1 MSAFSFELKHSC
13 SHSRAR
19 RGVFHTPH
27 GAVQTPFFM
36 PVGTCG
42 TVRGV
47 LPDDLRRS
55 GAEVLLANTYHLS
68 LRPGHEVVSKLGG
81 LHGLMGWEGPILT
94 DSGGYQVFSLS
105 DSTTVDEDGATMRS
119 VVDGSRVRLDPERV
133 MQIQAGLGAD
143 IAMAFDHCPSDP
155 HDRESVARATGR
167 THRWLGRCVK
177 EWRESG
183 SEARGQALFGIVQGG
198 TFEDLR
204 AESVQSALEHDLPG
218 HAIGGV
224 SVGEDRESML
234 RAVALAAPLL
244 PAHKPRYL
252 MGVGTPLDFLDA
264 IEQGIDMFDC
274 VTPTRHGRN
283 HQAFTSRGRINL
295 RNLIWRSDKGVLDPE
310 CACPACTQFPLG
322 ALRHLCHSGEML
334 GATLISL
341 HNLYYFQSLLR
352 EIREAI
358 ERDNLPSLRSRI
370 VRAQGKFQAH

>member
-1 MSAFSFELKHSC
+1 MSFFSFEVKHQASD
-13 SHSRAR
+13 SAAR
-19 RGVFHTPH
+19 SGVFHTPH
-27 GAVQTPFFM
+27 GPVQTPFFM

-42 TVRGV
+42 TVRGI

-68 LRPGHEVVSKLGG
+68 LRPGFEVVKKLGG
-81 LHGLMGWEGPILT
+81 LHGLMGWDGPILT

-105 DSTTVDEDGATMRS
+105 DTTTVDEDGASMRS
-119 VVDGSRVRLDPERV
+119 VVDGSVVRLDPERV
-133 MQIQAGLGAD
+133 MDIQDGLGAD
-143 IAMAFDHCPSDP
+143 IAMAFDHCPADP
-155 HDRESVARATGR
+155 HDRESVAGATAR

-177 EWRESG
+177 RWRESG
-183 SEARGQALFGIVQGG
+183 AEERGQALFGIVQGG
-198 TFEDLR
+198 AFEDLR

-234 RAVALAAPLL
+234 RAVAMAAPLL
-244 PAHKPRYL
+244 PADKPRYL

-283 HQAFTSRGRINL
+283 HQAFTSRGRVNL
-295 RNLIWRSDKGVLDPE
+295 RNLVWRSDTGVLDPD

-322 ALRHLCHSGEML
+322 ALRHLCRSGEML
-334 GATLISL
+334 GAVLISL
-341 HNLYYFQSLLR
+341 HNLYYFQRLLSQ
-352 EIREAI
+352 IRAAI
-358 ERDNLPSLRSRI
+358 KEDRLADLRSA
-370 VRAQGKFQAH
+370 VQAAQGKYQPA

>member
-1 MSAFSFELKHSC
+1 MSAFSFELKHTC
-13 SHSRAR
+13 SHSGAR

-68 LRPGHEVVSKLGG
+68 LRPGHEVVSELGG
-81 LHGLMGWEGPILT
+81 LHALMGWEGPILT

-105 DSTTVDEDGATMRS
+105 DSTTVDENGATMRS

-143 IAMAFDHCPSDP
+143 IAMAFDHCPADP
-155 HDRESVARATGR
+155 HDRDSVASATAR

-244 PAHKPRYL
+244 PANKPRYL

-295 RNLIWRSDKGVLDPE
+295 RNLVWRSDGGVLDPE

-341 HNLYYFQSLLR
+341 HNLHYFQSLLR
-352 EIREAI
+352 EIRKAI
-358 ERDNLPSLRSRI
+358 ELDNLPGLRSKI
-370 VRAQGKFQAH
+370 ERAQGKFQSD